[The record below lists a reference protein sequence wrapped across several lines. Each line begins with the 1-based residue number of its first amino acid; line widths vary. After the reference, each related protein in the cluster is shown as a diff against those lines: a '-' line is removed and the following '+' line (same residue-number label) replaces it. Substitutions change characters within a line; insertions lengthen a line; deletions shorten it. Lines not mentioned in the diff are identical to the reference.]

1 MPPAVIH
8 TNPRG
13 NRRDAGARDQ
23 LPNERAGTL
32 PGSRAFEEIDPES
45 LTASPGTSAFCLARR
60 HTGIQIRVYFNN
72 RSETQEA
79 RRWRRARVERKLS
92 GARGLQ
98 DDGNSRPASEATK
111 FFAMI

>member
-1 MPPAVIH
+1 MSAVIH

-45 LTASPGTSAFCLARR
+45 LTASPGTSTFCLARR

-79 RRWRRARVERKLS
+79 RRSGKRIRARETS
-92 GARGLQ
+92 AR
-98 DDGNSRPASEATK
+98 
-111 FFAMI
+111 